1 MTHKWLLEH
10 EIFLWINCLTAKK
23 TATPIAVLSRK
34 LIVMAKVKITQV
46 KSQIDRPQKQKDTL
60 RAIGLRKVNQSVV
73 KEVTP
78 QLEGMIKK
86 VDHLIKVEEA

>member
-1 MTHKWLLEH
+1 
-10 EIFLWINCLTAKK
+10 
-23 TATPIAVLSRK
+23 
-34 LIVMAKVKITQV
+34 MAKVKITQV